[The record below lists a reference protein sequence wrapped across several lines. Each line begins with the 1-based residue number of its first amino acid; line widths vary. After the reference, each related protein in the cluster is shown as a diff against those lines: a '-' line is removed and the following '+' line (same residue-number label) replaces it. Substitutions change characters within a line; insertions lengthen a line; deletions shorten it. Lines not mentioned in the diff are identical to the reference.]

1 MPGLSQTVLLT
12 PLLPFSFE
20 TPDKVELCVGPGQQ
34 LDRRKCSGCTDPAPA
49 KRGLPSEQQWHGLE
63 ARLVD
68 PPRGRTEPVHVAAAV
83 VRGTRPG
90 HLNGLTRPPDS
101 AGRGRSQSHLLES
114 DQSTGWRSLRCPS
127 ETPKK
132 RFFLLKR

>member
-68 PPRGRTEPVHVAAAV
+68 PPRGRTEPVHVA
-83 VRGTRPG
+83 
-90 HLNGLTRPPDS
+90 PPWFVALVQDTS
-101 AGRGRSQSHLLES
+101 TVSPARQIVPDGAGAKA
-114 DQSTGWRSLRCPS
+114 TY
-127 ETPKK
+127 
-132 RFFLLKR
+132 